1 MPPPG
6 KVAELPADVREELDA
21 LIVEKGFGDYA
32 GLADW
37 LSGRGHPMHKA
48 TVARHGKRLRRRI
61 ERMRA
66 AGARA
71 AALAAEAPPDF
82 GVVADAALAE
92 VQARLLDSLLE
103 GDVGA
108 LKDLAAA
115 ARALA
120 HVVRAA
126 ALVSGERQR
135 VRAEAV
141 ATPSRRD
148 RKLSMEAVRRIRREV
163 YGLADDTGFAHDGPE
178 HSRPGSATVADRR
191 T

>member
-1 MPPPG
+1 MLPTG

-21 LIVEKGFGDYA
+21 LIAEKGFGDYA

-61 ERMRA
+61 ERMRD

-71 AALAAEAPPDF
+71 KALAAEAPPDF

-108 LKDLAAA
+108 PKDLAGS
-115 ARALA
+115 ARAPRRNSAGGARPTLERLEGIQQP
-120 HVVRAA
+120 VRGRNSFVSRLQRLA
-126 ALVSGERQR
+126 ALCFGFR
-135 VRAEAV
+135 VVCMAMA
-141 ATPSRRD
+141 A
-148 RKLSMEAVRRIRREV
+148 KEV
-163 YGLADDTGFAHDGPE
+163 
-178 HSRPGSATVADRR
+178 DRR
-191 T
+191 GNLQFDRGVAPT

>member
-1 MPPPG
+1 MPPTG
-6 KVAELPADVREELDA
+6 KVAELP
-21 LIVEKGFGDYA
+21 
-32 GLADW
+32 ADW

-48 TVARHGKRLRRRI
+48 TVACHGKRLRRRI
-61 ERMRA
+61 ERMRD

-82 GVVADAALAE
+82 GVVADAAFAE

-126 ALVSGERQR
+126 ALANGERKR
-135 VRAEAV
+135 VRAEAAAV
-141 ATPSRRD
+141 PSRRD
-148 RKLSMEAVRRIRREV
+148 RKLSIEAVRTIRRQV
-163 YGLADDTGFAHDGPE
+163 YGLADDTGFADDDPE
-178 HSRPGSATVADRR
+178 RPLPGSATVADSR

>member
-1 MPPPG
+1 MPPTA

-61 ERMRA
+61 ERMRDS
-66 AGARA
+66 GARA

-126 ALVSGERQR
+126 ALVSGERKR

-141 ATPSRRD
+141 PSRRD

-163 YGLADDTGFAHDGPE
+163 YGLADDTGFADEDPE
-178 HSRPGSATVADRR
+178 SSPPRSAPVADSR

>member
-1 MPPPG
+1 MPTPG

-37 LSGRGHPMHKA
+37 LSGRAHPMHKA

-61 ERMRA
+61 ERMRD

-103 GDVGA
+103 GDFGA

-126 ALVSGERQR
+126 ALVGGERKR
-135 VRAEAV
+135 VRAEAAAV
-141 ATPSRRD
+141 PSRRD
-148 RKLSMEAVRRIRREV
+148 RKLSMEAVRRIRRKV
-163 YGLADDTGFAHDGPE
+163 YGLSDDTGFADEEPE
-178 HSRPGSATVADRR
+178 RPLP
-191 T
+191 

>member
-61 ERMRA
+61 ERMRD

-135 VRAEAV
+135 VRAA
-141 ATPSRRD
+141 AAPLRPRPQALD
-148 RKLSMEAVRRIRREV
+148 RGGPTYPPRSLRTLGRHRIRGRW
-163 YGLADDTGFAHDGPE
+163 APE
-178 HSRPGSATVADRR
+178 PPLP
-191 T
+191 